1 MAIKL
6 LDYHYYSCLLLLL
19 VSLLSLHICS
29 GLMSDHLHHHHYH
42 HHHQVPIPI
51 LSLPLKK
58 FPSYLNKSHL
68 FSHFRVFLKSRFCL
82 PQNLT
87 PDDEDREC
95 TDDPCDSSPT
105 SPSPLRKLLGH
116 NIQIP
121 KSASTANTFTC
132 MPVSTVSSLNLTAT
146 SAPPITSLPT
156 DLGRTWC
163 VARPVA
169 SETALQNALD
179 YACGIG
185 GADCTAIQYMRS
197 CYNPNTVHAHA
208 SYAFNS
214 FYQKYPVPSS
224 CDFRAVAMLVNV
236 NPSSSNCTYPS
247 SSVSSYYPLERG
259 EGSVSGIPE
268 SDSDYSGS
276 TSTLGSH
283 NLLTSS
289 SNCSAIS
296 GSAAPLIFAFTLA
309 YIRGRI

>member
-1 MAIKL
+1 MAITL
-6 LDYHYYSCLLLLL
+6 PDYYYSYFLLL
-19 VSLLSLHICS
+19 VSLLSLHNCS
-29 GLMSDHLHHHHYH
+29 GLSDHLP
-42 HHHQVPIPI
+42 HHHQIPIPI
-51 LSLPLKK
+51 LSLPLKN
-58 FPSYLNKSHL
+58 FPSYPYTSHL
-68 FSHFRVFLKSRFCL
+68 FSNFRVFLRSRFCL
-82 PQNLT
+82 PQNRM
-87 PDDEDREC
+87 PDDKDKDC
-95 TDDPCDSSPT
+95 TVNPCNSSPT

-121 KSASTANTFTC
+121 KSASTANTFTF
-132 MPVSTVSSLNLTAT
+132 MPVNTVPSLNLTAT
-146 SAPPITSLPT
+146 SAPPITSPPT

-163 VARPVA
+163 VARPDA

-197 CYNPNTVHAHA
+197 CYNPNTVHSHA

-214 FYQKYPVPSS
+214 YYQKYSIPSS
-224 CDFRAVAMLVNV
+224 CDFSAVAMLVNV

-259 EGSVSGIPE
+259 EGSISGMPE

-276 TSTLGSH
+276 TSAFGSH
-283 NLLTSS
+283 NPVMSS
-289 SNCSAIS
+289 SNHSAIS
-296 GSAAPLIFAFTLA
+296 ATAAPLIFAFTLA